1 MAYLSASSN
10 PVTHLR
16 RLRAANAPAAQIAA
30 AKQAAQDW
38 LDAGRP
44 STSADTDSD
53 LNLPLVGGVSM
64 TTLALIG
71 AAAFFFLRKK
81 RA

>member
-16 RLRAANAPAAQIAA
+16 RLRAMGAPAAQIAT
-30 AKQAAQDW
+30 AKAAAQAW

-44 STSADTDSD
+44 TTSADDDSD
-53 LNLPLVGGVSM
+53 LNLPLVGGVS
-64 TTLALIG
+64 TTALLIAG
-71 AAAFFFLRKK
+71 VAAFFFLRKK